1 MVKERTKLHLFLNLL
16 IQENG
21 IILIS
26 TKGKAMTDDFRNISM
41 NSDTLIQIHKNL
53 GLEENNV
60 LLLLIFLL
68 TRGFFGGED
77 CIG

>member
-1 MVKERTKLHLFLNLL
+1 MLLGVKFIGCVDFHFNNRLNGQRTKLHLFLNLL

-41 NSDTLIQIHKNL
+41 N
-53 GLEENNV
+53 
-60 LLLLIFLL
+60 
-68 TRGFFGGED
+68 
-77 CIG
+77 